1 MAFKAITVN
10 TPAADPAHILAED
23 DAALYESL
31 VGGDKVL
38 NVGGKLAATTI
49 SNNKIRITDGVVI
62 VGGHVGRIY
71 KGDYEDLTI
80 ENGTSG
86 QNRNDLIVARYLAG
100 NSGGA
105 DSYGLAVIKGT
116 PGSTATDPIYMQG
129 NLYNGDPQRDFPL
142 YRAKLE
148 GLSIVAVEQ
157 LFEVGK
163 TIGELEE
170 EIETLNSKLQ
180 DTGWVNC
187 SLGYGMSVA
196 GGRTPQVRRIGNVV
210 HMRGRI
216 VTSTQWTQ
224 HDSIVT
230 IPEGFR
236 PSRDEAFIQS
246 STGTY
251 RYRIEVMQAGNVVA
265 NAITNNTNGNA
276 ETTAGYWFALSCTWF
291 LE

>member
-170 EIETLNSKLQ
+170 EIETLNSNKSNVLMKKSKGISVTIKANGNVNSSVDISEEGYTAVGIIGVAPNAYGVVPESWSVIQ
-180 DTGWVNC
+180 DT
-187 SLGYGMSVA
+187 
-196 GGRTPQVRRIGNVV
+196 QVLYYRARNDNSRQVTLTLWYEILY
-210 HMRGRI
+210 I
-216 VTSTQWTQ
+216 KVTS
-224 HDSIVT
+224 
-230 IPEGFR
+230 
-236 PSRDEAFIQS
+236 
-246 STGTY
+246 
-251 RYRIEVMQAGNVVA
+251 
-265 NAITNNTNGNA
+265 
-276 ETTAGYWFALSCTWF
+276 
-291 LE
+291 